1 MTTRDNAPTA
11 SSELE
16 PKARRPRRKLVLG
29 TALCS
34 TFLLFQC
41 TKPDRDFD
49 AFLPS
54 TGGRKSTGGEGGDP
68 GEGSGGVA
76 TGGRRNTGGMAGGG
90 FGGEGAMGGASSG
103 GKGSG
108 TGGKGEPAACIGNK
122 DDDCD
127 CVEGELVAKDLDG
140 DGEGTRLC
148 EAAPGL
154 DCDDGD
160 KDFIQNACGG
170 CTKDLEGQV
179 GDACGGCGTLQCD
192 GDSALA
198 CRSPDPQPRRCAGA
212 AAPELCVDGNWVA
225 QTACTGGTPVCLN
238 GGCVECNP
246 GAPANPLP
254 GLANRQFRC
263 DTTSFAPDE
272 VIYRCSDGGF
282 WESTSFATC
291 YADQSMA
298 CNAATGTCVQAG
310 LRHMRDPTFDVVPEL
325 IKGTEEKHLGRP
337 VLDVLDSLLGAHFG

>member
-1 MTTRDNAPTA
+1 MTMRDPAPND
-11 SSELE
+11 SSEFE
-16 PKARRPRRKLVLG
+16 PKPRRPRRKLLVG

-41 TKPDRDFD
+41 TKTERDFD
-49 AFLPS
+49 ALLPGS
-54 TGGRKSTGGEGGDP
+54 GGRKGSGGEGGDP
-68 GEGSGGVA
+68 GDSVA

-103 GKGSG
+103 GKGPG
-108 TGGKGEPAACIGNK
+108 TGGKGTGGEPVACAGNK
-122 DDDCD
+122 DDDCE

-160 KDFIQNACGG
+160 EDFIQNACGG
-170 CTKDLEGQV
+170 CNKDLGGQV
-179 GDACGGCGTLQCD
+179 GDACGDCGTLQCD
-192 GDSALA
+192 GNSALA

-225 QTACTGGTPVCLN
+225 QTACTGSTPVCLN

-254 GLANRQFRC
+254 GFANRQFRC
-263 DTTSFAPDE
+263 DTTTYAPDHI
-272 VIYRCSDGGF
+272 IYRCSDSGF
-282 WESTSFATC
+282 WESSWFMSCLAI
-291 YADQSMA
+291 DSMG
-298 CNAATGTCVQAG
+298 CNAATGTCVQMG

-325 IKGTEEKHLGRP
+325 LKGIEGKHLGRP